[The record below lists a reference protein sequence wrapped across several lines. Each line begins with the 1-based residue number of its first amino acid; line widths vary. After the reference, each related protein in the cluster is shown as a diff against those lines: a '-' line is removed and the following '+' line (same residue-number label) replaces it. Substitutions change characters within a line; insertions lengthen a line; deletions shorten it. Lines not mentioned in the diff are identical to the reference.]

1 VLYPSEYGADPT
13 GSEESSDAIMKA
25 VEDAYKLQKG
35 IELVAGV
42 NDLGG
47 VVIDLG
53 GGDYKISKP
62 ITFSPGAGNIVVSNI
77 SFIIFL
83 ICHTFSFCSSEFVYL
98 PMEI

>member
-1 VLYPSEYGADPT
+1 MADFIRRYPGVWIFLPS
-13 GSEESSDAIMKA
+13 
-25 VEDAYKLQKG
+25 L
-35 IELVAGV
+35 AGV

-62 ITFSPGAGNIVVSNI
+62 ITFSPGAGNIVVSI